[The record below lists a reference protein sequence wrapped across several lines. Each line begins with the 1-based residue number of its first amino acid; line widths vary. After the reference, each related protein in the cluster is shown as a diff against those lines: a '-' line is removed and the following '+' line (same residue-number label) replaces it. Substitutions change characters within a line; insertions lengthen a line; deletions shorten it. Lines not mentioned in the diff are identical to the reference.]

1 MLSNSGY
8 FEKKYALPSL
18 IRKQPLEKSPK
29 INKRTPMFIPKSRV
43 KSVIT
48 NNHTLK
54 RLKNNKSGKEIR
66 NNENKIE

>member
-1 MLSNSGY
+1 
-8 FEKKYALPSL
+8 
-18 IRKQPLEKSPK
+18 
-29 INKRTPMFIPKSRV
+29 MFIPKSRV